1 LVEAGEK
8 PTPKTPE
15 TRKKMK
21 LKKNGTPPLPP
32 AAKPLPLAP
41 A

>member
-8 PTPKTPE
+8 LTPMTRE

-21 LKKNGTPPLPP
+21 LKKNGTPALPP
-32 AAKPLPLAP
+32 AAKPPLLAP
-41 A
+41 T